1 MRYPATMKDP
11 LLQVDNLA
19 VEFQTEN
26 GIARALDGISFSVA
40 PGEVMGLV
48 GESGCGKSVT
58 SLAIL
63 GLIPS
68 PPGRVA
74 GGRILF
80 QGEDLLAKSER
91 EMRRVRGRD
100 IAMIF
105 QEPMTALNPVFTV
118 ATQMGEVLRRHQ
130 GLSRRQARAT
140 AIDWLGKVGIPSP
153 ERRIDDYP
161 HQLSGGMRQR
171 VMIAMALS
179 CEPKLIIADEPTTA
193 LDVTIQAQVL
203 DEVVKLSE
211 EFHTAMIL
219 ITHDLGVVA
228 ESCQRACV
236 MYCGQLIE
244 EAPIE
249 DLFAAPK
256 HPYTAGL
263 LASVPR
269 VRESRLERLPTIA
282 GMVPDLLSLPAGC
295 RFAERC
301 PHAQQDCRANQP
313 PLQSGAGAR
322 RLACFHPVNSDA

>member
-1 MRYPATMKDP
+1 MSEP
-11 LLQVDNLA
+11 LLKVRDLQ
-19 VEFQTEN
+19 VEFHTDK
-26 GIARALDGISFSVA
+26 GVARALDGISFDVM
-40 PGEVMGLV
+40 PGETLGIV

-68 PPGRVA
+68 PPGRIV
-74 GGRILF
+74 GGQILF
-80 QGEDLLAKSER
+80 QGQDLLSLSER
-91 EMRRVRGRD
+91 EMRKVRGRD

-105 QEPMTALNPVFTV
+105 QEPMTALDPVFTI

-130 GLSRRQARAT
+130 GLTRKQARQS
-140 AIDWLGKVGIPSP
+140 AIDWLARVGIPSP

-203 DEVVKLSE
+203 EQIVKLSQDLG
-211 EFHTAMIL
+211 TAMML

-228 ESCQRACV
+228 QTCHRACV
-236 MYCGQLIE
+236 MYCGKLIE
-244 EAPIE
+244 QSATGP
-249 DLFAAPK
+249 LFAAPA

-269 VRESRLERLPTIA
+269 IRTQRLDSLPTIA
-282 GMVPDLLSLPAGC
+282 GTVPDLLHLPRGC
-295 RFAERC
+295 RFVERC
-301 PHAQQDCRANQP
+301 GQAIDLCHNAHP
-313 PLQSGAGAR
+313 PLQVDEHSGHE
-322 RLACFHPVNSDA
+322 LACYNPVQGEAR

>member
-1 MRYPATMKDP
+1 MSEP
-11 LLQVDNLA
+11 LLKVRDLQ
-19 VEFQTEN
+19 VEFHTDK
-26 GIARALDGISFSVA
+26 GVARALDGISFDVM
-40 PGEVMGLV
+40 PGETLGIV

-68 PPGRVA
+68 PPGRIV
-74 GGRILF
+74 GGQILF
-80 QGEDLLAKSER
+80 QGQDLLSLSER
-91 EMRRVRGRD
+91 EMRKVRGRD

-105 QEPMTALNPVFTV
+105 QEPMTALDPVFTI

-130 GLSRRQARAT
+130 GLTRKQARQS
-140 AIDWLGKVGIPSP
+140 AIDWLARVGIPSP

-203 DEVVKLSE
+203 EQIVKLSQDLG
-211 EFHTAMIL
+211 TAMML

-228 ESCQRACV
+228 QTCHRACV
-236 MYCGQLIE
+236 MYCGKLIE
-244 EAPIE
+244 QSATGP
-249 DLFAAPK
+249 LFAAPA

-269 VRESRLERLPTIA
+269 IRTQRLDSLPTIA
-282 GMVPDLLSLPAGC
+282 GTVPDLLHLPRGC
-295 RFAERC
+295 RFVERC
-301 PHAQQDCRANQP
+301 GQAIDLCHSAHP
-313 PLQSGAGAR
+313 PLQVDEHSGHE
-322 RLACFHPVNSDA
+322 LACYNPVQGEAR

>member
-1 MRYPATMKDP
+1 MSEP
-11 LLQVDNLA
+11 LLKVRDLQ
-19 VEFQTEN
+19 VEFHTDK
-26 GIARALDGISFSVA
+26 GVARALDGISFDVM
-40 PGEVMGLV
+40 PGETLGIV

-68 PPGRVA
+68 PPGRIV
-74 GGRILF
+74 GGQILF
-80 QGEDLLAKSER
+80 QGQDLLSLSER
-91 EMRRVRGRD
+91 EMRKVRGRD

-105 QEPMTALNPVFTV
+105 QEPMTALDPVFTI

-130 GLSRRQARAT
+130 GLTRKQARQS
-140 AIDWLGKVGIPSP
+140 AIDWLARVGIPSP

-203 DEVVKLSE
+203 EQIVKLSQDLG
-211 EFHTAMIL
+211 TAMML

-228 ESCQRACV
+228 QTCHRACV
-236 MYCGQLIE
+236 MYCGKLIE
-244 EAPIE
+244 QSATGP
-249 DLFAAPK
+249 LFAAPA

-269 VRESRLERLPTIA
+269 IRTQRLDSLPTIA
-282 GMVPDLLSLPAGC
+282 GTVPDLLHLPRGC
-295 RFAERC
+295 RFVERC
-301 PHAQQDCRANQP
+301 GQAIDLCHSAHP
-313 PLQSGAGAR
+313 PLQGDEHSGHE
-322 RLACFHPVNSDA
+322 LACYNPVQGEVR

>member
-1 MRYPATMKDP
+1 MSEP
-11 LLQVDNLA
+11 LLKVRDLQ
-19 VEFQTEN
+19 VEFHTDK
-26 GIARALDGISFSVA
+26 GVARALDGISFDVM
-40 PGEVMGLV
+40 PGETLGIV

-68 PPGRVA
+68 PPGRIV
-74 GGRILF
+74 GGQILF
-80 QGEDLLAKSER
+80 QGQDLLSLSER
-91 EMRRVRGRD
+91 EMRKVRGRD

-105 QEPMTALNPVFTV
+105 QEPMTALDPVFTI

-130 GLSRRQARAT
+130 GLTRKQARQS
-140 AIDWLGKVGIPSP
+140 AIDWLARVGIPSP

-203 DEVVKLSE
+203 EQIVKLSQDLG
-211 EFHTAMIL
+211 TAMML

-228 ESCQRACV
+228 QTCHRACV
-236 MYCGQLIE
+236 MYCGKLIE
-244 EAPIE
+244 QSATGP
-249 DLFAAPK
+249 LFAAPA

-269 VRESRLERLPTIA
+269 IRTQRLDSLPTLA
-282 GMVPDLLSLPAGC
+282 GTVPDLLHLPRGC
-295 RFAERC
+295 RFVERC
-301 PHAQQDCRANQP
+301 GQAIDLCHSAHP
-313 PLQSGAGAR
+313 PLQVDEHSGHE
-322 RLACFHPVNSDA
+322 LACYNPVQGEAR

>member
-1 MRYPATMKDP
+1 MSEP
-11 LLQVDNLA
+11 LLKVRDLQ
-19 VEFQTEN
+19 VEFHTDK
-26 GIARALDGISFSVA
+26 GVARALDGISFDVM
-40 PGEVMGLV
+40 PGETLGIV

-68 PPGRVA
+68 PPGRIV
-74 GGRILF
+74 GGQILF
-80 QGEDLLAKSER
+80 QGQDLLSLSER
-91 EMRRVRGRD
+91 EMRKVRGRD

-105 QEPMTALNPVFTV
+105 QEPMTALDPVFTI

-130 GLSRRQARAT
+130 GLTRKQARQS
-140 AIDWLGKVGIPSP
+140 AIDWLARVGIPSP

-203 DEVVKLSE
+203 EQIVKLSQDLG
-211 EFHTAMIL
+211 TAMML

-228 ESCQRACV
+228 QTCHRACV
-236 MYCGQLIE
+236 MYCGKLIE
-244 EAPIE
+244 QSATGP
-249 DLFAAPK
+249 LFAAPA

-269 VRESRLERLPTIA
+269 IRTQRLDSLPTIA
-282 GMVPDLLSLPAGC
+282 GTVPDLLHLPRGC
-295 RFAERC
+295 RFVERC
-301 PHAQQDCRANQP
+301 GQAIDLCHSAHP
-313 PLQSGAGAR
+313 PLQVDEHSGHE
-322 RLACFHPVNSDA
+322 LACYNPVQGEVR

>member
-1 MRYPATMKDP
+1 MDQP
-11 LLQVDNLA
+11 LLQVRDLC
-19 VEFQTEN
+19 VEFTTDK
-26 GIARALDGISFSVA
+26 GVARALDGISFDVM
-40 PGEVMGLV
+40 PGETLGIV

-68 PPGRVA
+68 PPGRVVS
-74 GGRILF
+74 GQILF
-80 QGEDLLAKSER
+80 QGQDLLKLSER
-91 EMRRVRGRD
+91 QMRQRRGKD

-105 QEPMTALNPVFTV
+105 QEPMTALDPVFTI
-118 ATQMGEVLRRHQ
+118 AAQMGEVLRRHQ
-130 GLSRRQARAT
+130 GLSRKQARKT

-153 ERRIDDYP
+153 AQRIDDYP

-203 DEVVKLSE
+203 DQIVKLSD
-211 EFHTAMIL
+211 EFHTAMML

-228 ESCQRACV
+228 QTCQRACV
-236 MYCGQLIE
+236 MYCGKLIE
-244 EAPIE
+244 QAPINQ
-249 DLFAAPK
+249 LFDNPA

-269 VRESRLERLPTIA
+269 IRQQRLDELPTIA
-282 GMVPDLLSLPAGC
+282 GLVPDLLHLPNGC
-295 RFAERC
+295 RFVERC
-301 PHAQQDCRANQP
+301 PQAIEACSAQHPSLEMSADGQRQ
-313 PLQSGAGAR
+313 
-322 RLACFHPVNSDA
+322 LACYNPLTGDGQHA

>member
-1 MRYPATMKDP
+1 MTEP
-11 LLQVDNLA
+11 LLQVRDLQ
-19 VEFQTEN
+19 VEFHTDK
-26 GIARALDGISFSVA
+26 GVARALDGISFDVM
-40 PGEVMGLV
+40 PGETLGIV

-68 PPGRVA
+68 PPGRIV
-74 GGRILF
+74 GGQILF
-80 QGEDLLAKSER
+80 QGQDLLKLSER
-91 EMRRVRGRD
+91 EMRKVRGKD

-105 QEPMTALNPVFTV
+105 QEPMTALDPVFTI

-130 GLSRRQARAT
+130 GLTRKQARVC
-140 AIDWLGKVGIPSP
+140 AIDWLARVGIPSP
-153 ERRIDDYP
+153 DKRIDDYP

-203 DEVVKLSE
+203 DQIVKLSQDLG
-211 EFHTAMIL
+211 TAMML

-228 ESCQRACV
+228 QTCQRACV
-236 MYCGQLIE
+236 MYCGKLIE
-244 EAPIE
+244 QAATGALFEAP
-249 DLFAAPK
+249 A

-269 VRESRLERLPTIA
+269 IRSQRLETLPTIA
-282 GMVPDLLSLPAGC
+282 GTVPDLLHLPPGC
-295 RFAERC
+295 RFVDRCSQALDRCHER
-301 PHAQQDCRANQP
+301 QP
-313 PLQSGAGAR
+313 PLQLDPDSGHE
-322 RLACFHPVNSDA
+322 LACFNPLHGGTR

>member
-1 MRYPATMKDP
+1 MSEP
-11 LLQVDNLA
+11 LLKVRDLQ
-19 VEFQTEN
+19 VEFHTDK
-26 GIARALDGISFSVA
+26 GVARALDGISFDVM
-40 PGEVMGLV
+40 PGETLGIV

-68 PPGRVA
+68 PPGRIV
-74 GGRILF
+74 GGQILF
-80 QGEDLLAKSER
+80 QGQDLLSLSER
-91 EMRRVRGRD
+91 EMRKVRGRD

-105 QEPMTALNPVFTV
+105 QEPMTALDPVFTI

-130 GLSRRQARAT
+130 GLTRKQARQS
-140 AIDWLGKVGIPSP
+140 AIDWLARVGIPSP

-203 DEVVKLSE
+203 EQIVKLSQDLG
-211 EFHTAMIL
+211 TAMML

-228 ESCQRACV
+228 QTCHRACV
-236 MYCGQLIE
+236 MYCGKLIE
-244 EAPIE
+244 QSATGP
-249 DLFAAPK
+249 LFAAPA

-269 VRESRLERLPTIA
+269 IRTQRLDSLPTIA
-282 GMVPDLLSLPAGC
+282 GTVPDLLHLPRGC
-295 RFAERC
+295 RFVERC
-301 PHAQQDCRANQP
+301 GQAIDLCHSAHP
-313 PLQSGAGAR
+313 PLQVDEHSGHE
-322 RLACFHPVNSDA
+322 LACYNPVQGETR